1 MSEEHRR
8 LLLVA
13 TTILGLVLVAFAFW
27 RHYEDRRPQLLEV
40 AVVFLPEGEELARPD
55 PPPVK
60 EGVRVWAGALLQ
72 FRQGRG
78 PVRYLCPFP
87 HVLWQG
93 QKFAP
98 APPSA
103 WPKGYGVLKAHWF
116 TVEPAFFGGED
127 ITAES
132 AEKLI
137 YQDFAAAELGN
148 DLKTLVEPEAHNDDF
163 FTEPVKGNTLGG
175 GFWRLKVKV
184 SVYRDPQDLLP
195 WASVSSPG
203 AGQLMKV
210 PALGRFAPVPA
221 GVHPKVSLAFRCP
234 VFTFAPD
241 VWPFGGE
248 GWPLPLSPKELVA
261 GFFVMTPQ
269 AVAALAAVGDP
280 LAEPWKSP
288 QTLFLRKD
296 RWLAANGSLT
306 RWGAEVMPGDALTWS
321 GRWAVA
327 WRDDGN
333 GILDGGDEVLVAWM
347 QPPRLLPLHEIGTV
361 TSKLTLLRVK
371 ERAP

>member
-1 MSEEHRR
+1 MNGEHRR

-13 TTILGLVLVAFAFW
+13 ATIIAMLLVAFAVW
-27 RHYEDRRPQLLEV
+27 RRHEDRRPQLLEA
-40 AVVFLPEGEELARPD
+40 AVVFLPQGEELARPD
-55 PPPVK
+55 PSAVT
-60 EGVRVWAGALLQ
+60 EEVRVWAGALVQ

-87 HVLWQG
+87 RVLWKG
-93 QKFAP
+93 QTLAP
-98 APPSA
+98 EPPSA

-132 AEKLI
+132 AEKLD
-137 YQDFAAAELGN
+137 YQDFSAAELGN
-148 DLKTLVEPEAHNDDF
+148 DLKTLVELEAHNDDF
-163 FTEPVKGNTLGG
+163 LTEPVKGNTLGG

-210 PALGRFAPVPA
+210 PAFGRFAPVPA
-221 GVHPKVSLAFRCP
+221 GVHPKVSLAFRCG

-261 GFFVMTPQ
+261 GFFAMTPQ

-288 QTLFLRKD
+288 KTLFLRKD
-296 RWLAANGSLT
+296 RWLAANGSVT
-306 RWGAEVMPGDALTWS
+306 RWGSEVMSGDALTWS

-347 QPPRLLPLHEIGTV
+347 QPPRLLTLHEISAAT
-361 TSKLTLLRVK
+361 TTLTLLRVK